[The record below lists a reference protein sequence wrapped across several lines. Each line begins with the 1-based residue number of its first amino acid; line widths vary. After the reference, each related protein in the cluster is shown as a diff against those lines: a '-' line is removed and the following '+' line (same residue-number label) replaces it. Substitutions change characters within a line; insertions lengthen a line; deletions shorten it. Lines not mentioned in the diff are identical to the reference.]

1 MSSRI
6 YETLIL
12 TTENITFAL
21 EKWIQ
26 RATLKVLGYCKKP
39 YKSEGFALSW
49 SIVPRGKGLGPP
61 RDDLIAFWDA

>member
-12 TTENITFAL
+12 TAENITFAL

-39 YKSEGFALSW
+39 YKSLDFALSW
-49 SIVPRGKGLGPP
+49 SLYPEGKN
-61 RDDLIAFWDA
+61 